1 MPSRT
6 LMQNAN
12 KEYSESKVK
21 SVYNSEAPSE
31 AHMGQR
37 CGILVT
43 CEGSVTSGHSRSVSG
58 DRRLFGWK
66 QDTDMIKNTNPAPE
80 SASGNGLR
88 ETEARDTC

>member
-1 MPSRT
+1 
-6 LMQNAN
+6 MQNAN

-43 CEGSVTSGHSRSVSG
+43 CEGSVTSGPRSVSASLVG
-58 DRRLFGWK
+58 NRTL
-66 QDTDMIKNTNPAPE
+66 TN
-80 SASGNGLR
+80 
-88 ETEARDTC
+88 

>member
-12 KEYSESKVK
+12 KEYSDSKVK

-43 CEGSVTSGHSRSVSG
+43 CEGNQASGHS
-58 DRRLFGWK
+58 
-66 QDTDMIKNTNPAPE
+66 
-80 SASGNGLR
+80 
-88 ETEARDTC
+88 